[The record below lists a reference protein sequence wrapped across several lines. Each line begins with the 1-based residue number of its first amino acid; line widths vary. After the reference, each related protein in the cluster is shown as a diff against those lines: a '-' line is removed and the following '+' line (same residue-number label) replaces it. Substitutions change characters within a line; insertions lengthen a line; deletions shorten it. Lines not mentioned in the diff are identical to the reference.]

1 MGAQHWIMISD
12 PYIAHEI
19 FVKNGAK
26 TSGRH
31 EHSFSYEK
39 YAKAG
44 SGIIFSHPGKKLNSA
59 LANAMRILSHQNVD
73 QCIEEFE
80 FTAET
85 TLAQMMEATEREG
98 SVDPSIYLKLGAYNT
113 LIKAIFGRNIS
124 SINDP
129 VFKDLL
135 QVTQNV
141 LQCSS
146 PHRDIKSLFPRLAW
160 LECLIG
166 NNKKKEKIVSSRDEL
181 YGRLLK
187 EALDGDAD
195 CLAKEIYLLK
205 EEQELEEKDLI
216 VMLSKYIGDLIVA
229 GETASTYM
237 MWFFAI
243 ISQYTDIQKKMCEEI
258 DKFISDT
265 GRIPGFSDRD
275 LLPYLCCVLKEN
287 GRFRSPSNFG
297 IPHTVNADSEVSGY
311 FIPKGTILMAS
322 MHAMH
327 ANEEVYTDPSRFL
340 PERFNKSNKMWNT
353 STNGPIKERETYI
366 FGWGRRTCP
375 AIYFTEVE
383 IFNMCVRTLARC
395 SIEPEFDK
403 EGNPMLVDLNLSN
416 SLGLGSVPVPF
427 KVRLVPRT

>member
-1 MGAQHWIMISD
+1 MEHSRLRISVKEKLVNPLRRAVTAGVLGACLYKSYSLILENQENTSVWDRRGFKKIPSPSERYFYIGHFLSFREQPNIQLQKWHKKYGPLIHLNMGAQHWIMISD

-216 VMLSKYIGDLIVA
+216 VMLSKCY
-229 GETASTYM
+229 S
-237 MWFFAI
+237 
-243 ISQYTDIQKKMCEEI
+243 
-258 DKFISDT
+258 
-265 GRIPGFSDRD
+265 
-275 LLPYLCCVLKEN
+275 
-287 GRFRSPSNFG
+287 
-297 IPHTVNADSEVSGY
+297 
-311 FIPKGTILMAS
+311 
-322 MHAMH
+322 
-327 ANEEVYTDPSRFL
+327 
-340 PERFNKSNKMWNT
+340 
-353 STNGPIKERETYI
+353 
-366 FGWGRRTCP
+366 
-375 AIYFTEVE
+375 
-383 IFNMCVRTLARC
+383 
-395 SIEPEFDK
+395 
-403 EGNPMLVDLNLSN
+403 
-416 SLGLGSVPVPF
+416 
-427 KVRLVPRT
+427 